1 MDQAVQDA
9 KNMVD
14 DSQILDTLAADSIS
28 AADASQGVHNVIQSH
43 NIRVQNFASVRRA
56 VSEEIANRR

>member
-1 MDQAVQDA
+1 M
-9 KNMVD
+9 NMVD
-14 DSQILDTLAADSIS
+14 GFHILDTLAADSIS